1 MFQKRKKDESGA
13 AAVEF
18 ALVVPV
24 LLTLIFGIVDFSLA
38 FNYRTQLNNA
48 AIQGARHYVLTGDK
62 TESVAVINSAV
73 PSGPAL
79 TADDNVKFFRIA
91 GATETLNEICP
102 AAWVASP
109 RNAIRIQI
117 EVSRPST
124 TGLFG
129 DFDFKG
135 RGVAACR

>member
-48 AIQGARHYVLTGDK
+48 AIQGARHYVLTGNK

-73 PSGPAL
+73 PSGSAIE
-79 TADDNVKFFRIA
+79 TDQVKVYRIS
-91 GATETLNEICP
+91 GATETPNGICP
-102 AAWVASP
+102 ATWVASP

-124 TGLFG
+124 TGVFG